1 MVRQL
6 VAFAVVFGMSTA
18 SVSAQ
23 AVHPQLSEVTINA
36 ASADVH
42 KYPSIASPI
51 IGKVPRGTVLSITRN
66 LGSWVEVPWPDSDAG
81 IAFVHVNAGTIV
93 RRSIPQQTAAAPP
106 PPPPSEVARPLSPTV
121 SAEQG
126 AGNNRPIPGSRTYV
140 ALPSHTVGLGARM
153 STSATDLGATVRT
166 WWDRVGLQV
175 EVSRSAITGIQ
186 PTDRFTFVRFA
197 PTMLFSVANHVSDSL
212 WIRPYVGGGA
222 SFYRAAL
229 QQTTV
234 AESSAH
240 TGRGIHALG
249 GIEGTFAGLP
259 QLTLSAD
266 ATYRPWQTSFTEI
279 ESKKFGISLSAH
291 WYIK

>member
-1 MVRQL
+1 
-6 VAFAVVFGMSTA
+6 
-18 SVSAQ
+18 
-23 AVHPQLSEVTINA
+23 
-36 ASADVH
+36 
-42 KYPSIASPI
+42 
-51 IGKVPRGTVLSITRN
+51 
-66 LGSWVEVPWPDSDAG
+66 
-81 IAFVHVNAGTIV
+81 
-93 RRSIPQQTAAAPP
+93 
-106 PPPPSEVARPLSPTV
+106 
-121 SAEQG
+121 
-126 AGNNRPIPGSRTYV
+126 
-140 ALPSHTVGLGARM
+140 M
-153 STSATDLGATVRT
+153 STSATDLGATART

-197 PTMLFSVANHVSDSL
+197 PTMLFSIANHVSDSL

-234 AESSAH
+234 ADSSAH

-249 GIEGTFAGLP
+249 GVEGTFAGLP
-259 QLTLSAD
+259 RLTLSAD
-266 ATYRPWQTSFTEI
+266 ATYRPWQTSVTEI